1 MANTVGKYAKA
12 AYPVGS
18 YAGGRVMQAAIGT
31 HTQVADSAAADTID
45 ICKLPGR
52 AQVIRAT
59 TYVNGVAAAVADV
72 TMGYVGAANAFA
84 AAALPV
90 TLNSPD
96 DVVVRLTSVG
106 AADFPTG
113 ANIYTLI
120 EYLYDQ
126 PKP

>member
-12 AYPVGS
+12 GYPVGS
-18 YAGGRVMQAAIGT
+18 YVGGRVLQAAVGT

-45 ICKLPGR
+45 ICKVPGR
-52 AQVIRAT
+52 AQIVRAT
-59 TYVNGVAAAVADV
+59 TYVNGVAAAVADI

-84 AAALPV
+84 ATALPV